1 MPNIELKIEVD
12 SKGAITSIN
21 ATGTAFDKLQKE
33 TNQTTTSLQKNQ
45 KITETSSKSLID
57 MAKAAGALF
66 LAWQGVR
73 FFSESIGEAT
83 ESTRSLQMLQNAL
96 DGAGGAYGRTAGDLR
111 AYAGV
116 MQQTFNIQNEVAESI
131 QRTLIQQKLQPE
143 LLDRV
148 TRASISVNRSIGD
161 GVVTQQSATDMAK
174 KLAMALE
181 HPDIALRGLREAGI
195 VFSKDQKKVIDEMLK
210 TGDAAKIQEAI
221 LGELEKRYA
230 NTSIT
235 GFVDAQQK
243 LALAIA
249 DIKEA
254 FGTGLLEGFE
264 ASGFFK
270 SISDGLGSAEI
281 QGAFQGLG
289 KSIGDAIG
297 QVAKTVTE
305 NWDSIVTFFRGLGSA
320 ISFAANAITTI
331 ISPIQNVVSY
341 ISDYAGGLDK
351 VAIAA
356 AVAFGTVKV
365 AGYTQALIVMGTT
378 AVAWFTSMT
387 AGMTAVQI
395 QMWAAVTASVALNTA
410 MVALTAALPIVAL
423 VALAAEVSIIVELMK
438 DLGIQFDE
446 IEARE
451 RDNAKTTNMAVSR
464 FGKMADAIKLTSTQL
479 RWMNI
484 DFQGIEDTGIRYM
497 KIMQAIQAGRY
508 GEKMASDYAK
518 WNEANKKIEQGTI
531 KVKGGMDGLGGSVE
545 KVNPAISE
553 YEGKLKISSISA
565 TELSQ
570 KVAGL
575 VSVYNAHREEIFKS
589 VPATESLKKE
599 TDLLTKSFT
608 DQGAKVPVSIQNI
621 SDATIKATESQ
632 KKYKESIDDTFYSV
646 FGGVDAYEKLIKS
659 MKDSTKEQG
668 DLKDATD
675 EYRKS
680 LGLLNEDQLK
690 PFQVKATALIDVFS
704 KFKGEILSNVG
715 MMKKMRDEMSSLSD
729 TFVTA
734 GSEVPPEFQKIAS
747 EIDAANQKIIE
758 MLQLMG
764 QFNPIFSAMAS
775 AMKNTNSGMK
785 QTSETTKKTT
795 DNFEAL
801 IQATNTA
808 ISALEKMGLISSKTA
823 GMISGLIG
831 GLSAGIAGMNAW
843 KNAGTGFTG
852 VLEKISAGF
861 SIVSGAISV
870 VGALFSWLKGKSG
883 ELKAIERDLK
893 GLSGI
898 TRDWTKELEK
908 AAKAIGGVGSAGR
921 AMNAVFG
928 EMIRTSNITFENF
941 NQWSE
946 RLRNIFSGFTQG
958 VAGASE
964 TAENFGKAFDALIEK
979 ARQLGLEGGAATTGW
994 VLMFEEMK
1002 KQGVFVQEIFDY
1014 IQKSSQ
1020 AGLSG
1025 YKKMLESIDTTELE
1039 SQIAALKNEIF
1050 GGKKPDEID
1059 MSKLMNLNEL
1069 ERKLEEAKSLQ
1080 AVFGNASIQLYD
1092 DMIAYEKKVAENQT
1106 LVNAV
1111 KGWGQ
1116 AMTNFTNVFRVESQ
1130 GQFDDYQTTLKNQVS
1145 ELQKSGF
1152 SDAEIFQM
1160 MQDQLQ
1166 RINLLSTDFG
1176 WILDDGTKAIIE
1188 QAKAFGF
1195 VSENQAKIKT
1205 EQQTMGEGFKL
1216 VTDAVLL
1223 LVETLGGS
1231 VPDAM
1236 KKASAEMLNFQD
1248 TAGST
1253 PAIVFDA
1260 VVQDDLLSAAK
1271 VELEET
1277 AKVATLAT
1285 DSMQGDF
1292 LSFQSQIES
1301 VNNSVIEL
1309 RSNLQSLQSLN
1320 LSAGYSEPVLSS
1332 SLPISRGIEP
1342 AGRRTMDINIRV
1354 SGETNTARESSLARD
1369 FVNALRQ
1376 GIDKVKFPDDYTLT
1390 TILKR
1395 ITNNNTNGY
1404 KTFIQE
1410 L

>member
-12 SKGAITSIN
+12 SKGAITNIN

-33 TNQTTTSLQKNQ
+33 TDQTTTSLQKNQ

-83 ESTRSLQMLQNAL
+83 DSARSLQMLQNAL
-96 DGAGGAYGRTAGDLR
+96 DGAGGAYGRTAEDLR
-111 AYAGV
+111 AYSGV

-148 TRASISVNRSIGD
+148 TRASIAVNKSIGD

-243 LALAIA
+243 LALAIS

-320 ISFAANAITTI
+320 ISFVANAITTI
-331 ISPIQNVVSY
+331 ISPIQDVVSY

-365 AGYTQALIVMGTT
+365 AGYTQALITMGTT
-378 AVAWFTSMT
+378 AVTWITTMT
-387 AGMTAVQI
+387 AGMTAVQV
-395 QMWAAVTASVALNTA
+395 QMWAAMTASVALNTA
-410 MVALTAALPIVAL
+410 MVALAAALPIVAL
-423 VALAAEVSIIVELMK
+423 VALAAEVSIIVGLMK

-451 RDNAKTTNMAVSR
+451 RDNAKTTSMAVDR
-464 FGKMADAIKLTSTQL
+464 FNKMADSIKLTSTQL

-497 KIMQAIQAGRY
+497 RIMQAIQCGRY

-531 KVKGGMDGLGGSVE
+531 KVKGGVDGLGGSIA
-545 KVNPAISE
+545 KVNPFVAE
-553 YEGKLKISSISA
+553 YQKQLGFSSLSA
-565 TELSQ
+565 SDLSQ
-570 KVAGL
+570 KLGAL
-575 VSVYNAHREEIFKS
+575 VSVYNSQKEQIFAS
-589 VPATESLKKE
+589 IPATEKLRIAAADLAKE
-599 TDLLTKSFT
+599 YVSQGKSI
-608 DQGAKVPVSIQNI
+608 PVAIQNI
-621 SDATIKATESQ
+621 SAAMDLATESQ
-632 KKYKESIDDTFYSV
+632 KKYKQSVDDTFYSV

-704 KFKGEILSNVG
+704 KFKGEILSNVV
-715 MMKKMRDEMSSLSD
+715 MMKKMRDEVSSLSE
-729 TFVTA
+729 TFLDA

-795 DNFEAL
+795 DSFEAL

-808 ISALEKMGLISSKTA
+808 VSSLEKMGLISSKTA
-823 GMISGLIG
+823 GMISGLTG

-861 SIVSGAISV
+861 SILSGAISV

-883 ELKAIERDLK
+883 ELKAVERDLK

-908 AAKAIGGVGSAGR
+908 AAKAIGGAGSAGR
-921 AMNAVFG
+921 AMNAVFS
-928 EMIRTSNITFENF
+928 EMVKTSQITVYNF
-941 NQWSE
+941 DQWSE
-946 RLRNIFSGFTQG
+946 RLRNIFSAYTQG
-958 VAGASE
+958 FAGASE
-964 TAENFGKAFDALIEK
+964 TAENFGKGFDALLEK
-979 ARQLGLEGGAATTGW
+979 AISLGIEGGAATTGW

-1002 KQGVFVQEIFDY
+1002 KKGVVVTEILDY
-1014 IQKSSQ
+1014 INESTKS
-1020 AGLSG
+1020 GLDG
-1025 YKKMLESIDTTELE
+1025 YKKMLSSIDVSELQGEIDKLRSAIAFPNPENPIDTGMAILELE
-1039 SQIAALKNEIF
+1039 ALN
-1050 GGKKPDEID
+1050 KK
-1059 MSKLMNLNEL
+1059 M
-1069 ERKLEEAKSLQ
+1069 EEAKKLQ
-1080 AVFGNASIQLYD
+1080 AVFGSAGIQVFD
-1092 DMIAYEKKVAENQT
+1092 DMIAYEKKLAENKS
-1106 LVNAV
+1106 LIDAV
-1111 KGWGQ
+1111 DGWEKALIG
-1116 AMTNFTNVFRVESQ
+1116 FTNVNRIETQKQMDDFTQTAKNEFEALTKAGFTQ
-1130 GQFDDYQTTLKNQVS
+1130 GEALK
-1145 ELQKSGF
+1145 EMGP
-1152 SDAEIFQM
+1152 
-1160 MQDQLQ
+1160 QLQ
-1166 RINLLSTDFG
+1166 RLYTLQQQFG
-1176 WILDDGTKAIIE
+1176 WGVDATTQGLID
-1188 QAKAFGF
+1188 QAKAAGL
-1195 VSENQAKIKT
+1195 VTENTKT
-1205 EQQTMGEGFKL
+1205 EQQTMGEGFKGI
-1216 VTDAVLL
+1216 TEAIFL

-1248 TAGST
+1248 TAANT
-1253 PAIVFDA
+1253 PAMVFDA
-1260 VVQDDLLSAAK
+1260 VIQDDVMAATK
-1271 VELEET
+1271 IELEET
-1277 AKVATLAT
+1277 AKVATLAAGGME
-1285 DSMQGDF
+1285 SDF

-1301 VNNSVIEL
+1301 VNQSVVDL
-1309 RSNLQSLQSLN
+1309 RSNLESIQSLN
-1320 LSAGYSEPVLSS
+1320 ISAGYGESS
-1332 SLPISRGIEP
+1332 ISPSLPILSSIEYS
-1342 AGRRTMDINIRV
+1342 GKKSFDVNVKFT
-1354 SGETNTARESSLARD
+1354 GETESQRDSSLARE
-1369 FVNALRQ
+1369 FISSIKQ
-1376 GIDKVKFPDDYTLT
+1376 GFDKVKFPDDYALVQ
-1390 TILKR
+1390 ILKR
-1395 ITNNNTNGY
+1395 LAINNVGGY
-1404 KTFIQE
+1404 KTFMQE